1 MLLRRRRYDFGG
13 LVGALVLFGVSV
25 TPSLL
30 PRSGLFQGLVSG
42 ILAATGY
49 GIGALLGAVVRRVS
63 SWRPGSSLR
72 RNAWRGLAGT
82 GVVVVAVALV
92 MGALWQ
98 GEVHRLVGAQPP
110 GRWTFVIV
118 LLVAV
123 LVAGGLVGIA
133 RLLRKAAR
141 GLGQV
146 LARWIPAP
154 VAAVAGAVL
163 VAILTRAFIQAVL
176 VESLYAMADSAF
188 ATVNGETT
196 PGTSAPSTAERSGS
210 PQSDVTWASLG
221 RMGRNFVSGGPSAEE
236 ISAFTGSHA
245 LTPIRVYT
253 GLGSPGGTG
262 ERAALAVQ
270 ELERTAAFSRAAIV
284 VTTTTGTG
292 WVDEN
297 GVSPLE
303 YMYGGDTAIVSLQYS
318 YLPSWLSFLVDGE
331 RAREAGRELFD
342 QVHARWAELPAHER
356 PELLV
361 FGESMGSFGGEAAF
375 RGVSDIRA
383 RSDGVLWVGPPNSNA
398 LWSAFTAQREEGT
411 REALPVY
418 GQGDTVRFAATA
430 VDLDRPAS
438 RWAKPRVLYLQHASD
453 PVTWWSPGLL
463 VDSPDWLEE
472 ERGPDVEPAVRWW
485 PFVTFWQVTAD
496 MVNATK
502 VPPGHG
508 HSYGTAPA
516 AAWAEIA
523 PPPGW
528 TGDDTARL
536 RALLE
541 DLSEDPG

>member
-1 MLLRRRRYDFGG
+1 MRR
-13 LVGALVLFGVSV
+13 A
-25 TPSLL
+25 
-30 PRSGLFQGLVSG
+30 
-42 ILAATGY
+42 
-49 GIGALLGAVVRRVS
+49 
-63 SWRPGSSLR
+63 
-72 RNAWRGLAGT
+72 AWRGLAGT
-82 GVVVVAVALV
+82 GVVVVVVALV

-110 GRWTFVIV
+110 GRWTFVVV

-123 LVAGGLVGIA
+123 LVADGLVGIA

-141 GLGQV
+141 GLARV

-154 VAAVAGAVL
+154 VAAIAGAVL
-163 VAILTRAFIQAVL
+163 VAILSRAFIEAVL
-176 VESLYAMADSAF
+176 VERLYAMADSAF

-196 PGTSAPSTAERSGS
+196 PGTTAPSTAERSGS

-236 ISAFTGSHA
+236 ISAFTGAPA

-253 GLGSPGGTG
+253 GLGSPGDTG

-270 ELERTAAFSRAAIV
+270 E
-284 VTTTTGTG
+284 
-292 WVDEN
+292 
-297 GVSPLE
+297 
-303 YMYGGDTAIVSLQYS
+303 
-318 YLPSWLSFLVDGE
+318 
-331 RAREAGRELFD
+331 RARETGRELFD
-342 QVHARWAELPAHER
+342 QVHARWSELPAHER
-356 PELLV
+356 PQLLV

-375 RGVSDIRA
+375 RGVPDIRA

-398 LWSAFTAQREEGT
+398 LWSELTAQREEGT

-430 VDLDRPAS
+430 VDLEQPAA
-438 RWAKPRVLYLQHASD
+438 RWARPRVRYLQHASD

-472 ERGPDVEPAVRWW
+472 ERGPDVEPGVRWW

-502 VPPGHG
+502 VPPGDG

-516 AAWAEIA
+516 AAWAAIA

-528 TGDDTARL
+528 TDDDTARL

-541 DLSEDPG
+541 DLSEEAG